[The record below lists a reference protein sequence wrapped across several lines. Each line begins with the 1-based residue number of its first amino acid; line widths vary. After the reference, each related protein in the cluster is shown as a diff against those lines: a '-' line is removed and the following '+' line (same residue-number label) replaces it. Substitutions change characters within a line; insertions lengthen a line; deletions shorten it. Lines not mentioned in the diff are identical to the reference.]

1 MYSFV
6 LLAALGAVC
15 MSPSVTRG
23 NLLGGFLEAA
33 SIRKGEAHSVLR
45 ETWLLLWG
53 ARACLISRAAPFT
66 EQVQLGS
73 CWRLSNRKLRNK
85 VTQATTYV
93 TADGEACPRSLILLL
108 SCFLCRSLH
117 LGKHTCNTQMST
129 MYKHVHRCIGS
140 HMCVFLPAFINT
152 YTH

>member
-1 MYSFV
+1 MCT
-6 LLAALGAVC
+6 ALYCWQFWELCG
-15 MSPSVTRG
+15 SVHESQCGPWESSAGYRQQ
-23 NLLGGFLEAA
+23 A
-33 SIRKGEAHSVLR
+33 SGKEKHTVSR

-93 TADGEACPRSLILLL
+93 TADGETCPKSLILLL

-129 MYKHVHRCIGS
+129 MYKHMFIG
-140 HMCVFLPAFINT
+140 V
-152 YTH
+152 